1 MHGMKTVGEK
11 TGHIHFVGLCGVGMA
26 GLAYLLSKR
35 GWQVSGCD
43 VALNPLADWLTGEGL
58 NVQEGHSGEHID
70 SAVTC
75 VVKTPAVNSNEP
87 ELVSARDRGIPI
99 LRRGEVL
106 AELMSEGQTVA
117 VCGTHGK
124 TTTSCFTTR
133 LLQACGYTPS
143 WCIGGT
149 TASLGRVAGLGHA
162 SLLVSESD
170 ESDGTLALYHPAVC
184 VLMNLDVDHLEH
196 FTDEADLVNCFR
208 RVITQTRTG
217 VAVCA
222 DHPRARSI
230 AQEASSVPL
239 ITFGF
244 SEQADLRAVHVELT
258 QHGSSFDLYYH
269 GNLLGRITL
278 PVSGQHNIINALGAS
293 AAALHVGASPEMIV
307 AHLSGACSE
316 LPGRRFE
323 RIAERDGVAYVADYA
338 HHPQELRAAIEMAR
352 LQQSKRLI
360 VIFQPHR
367 YTRTLALGPEF
378 PAAFTDADEII
389 LLPVYAASESPLPG
403 GSTCD
408 LYAHFRIQLPSK
420 PVLLARSIQETWNY
434 LKRHVQPGDF
444 VLIAGAGDVI
454 QLADEVRHS
463 CKEPAAVVQFSPERI
478 PGVVG
483 VANGSLASW
492 SYYGVGGS
500 VPWRLEVA
508 HETALAALLRDCQEK
523 VIPLHLFGAGAN
535 RWVSDLGLEG
545 CAVRFSKE
553 ACTEYDVKEDG
564 SLLLGCGWRGP
575 ALLDKLTED
584 GWSGLE
590 FLEGVPGTL
599 GGWLAMN
606 AGAHGDEIANH
617 LLWVRCIEPDGE
629 VQVISRDELAFA
641 YRSCAGLQGRVATAC
656 ALRLT
661 RADPEAIKAKRR
673 EIRAKRIPLAG
684 LRTAGSVFKNPSGNA
699 AGRLL
704 DQAGCKGL
712 RIGGASVTDFHANI
726 IAVDDT
732 ATASDILALLHVMQN
747 RVLAAT
753 GILLE
758 PEVQGFELP

>member
-1 MHGMKTVGEK
+1 MSGMKTVGDK

-26 GLAYLLSKR
+26 GLAYLLSSR
-35 GWQVSGCD
+35 GWRVTGCD
-43 VALNPLADWLTGEGL
+43 AALNSLAVWLTGEGL
-58 NVQEGHSGEHID
+58 KVQEGHSPEHLD
-70 SAVTC
+70 STVTC
-75 VVKTPAVNSNEP
+75 VVKTPAVNSDEP
-87 ELVSARDRGIPI
+87 ELTAARAKGIPV

-117 VCGTHGK
+117 ICGTHGK

-133 LLQACGYTPS
+133 LLQACGYGPS

-149 TASLGRVAGLGHA
+149 TSTLCRVAGVGNG

-196 FTDEADLVNCFR
+196 FADEADLVNCFR
-208 RVITQTRTG
+208 HVIAQTRTG

-222 DHPRARSI
+222 DHARAHAI
-230 AQEASSVPL
+230 AQEAARVPV
-239 ITFGF
+239 ISFGF
-244 SEQADLRAVHVELT
+244 SEQADLRAVHAEMT
-258 QHGSSFDLYYH
+258 QHGSSFDLTLR
-269 GNLLGRITL
+269 GEVIGRVSL
-278 PVSGQHNIINALGAS
+278 PISGRHNIINALGAS
-293 AAALHVGASPEMIV
+293 AAALHVGVSPQTILE
-307 AHLSGACSE
+307 HLSVACSE

-323 RIAERDGVAYVADYA
+323 RIAERAGVSYVADYA
-338 HHPQELRAAIEMAR
+338 HHPQELHAAIQMAR
-352 LQQSKRLI
+352 LQQPKRLI
-360 VIFQPHR
+360 VVFQPHR

-378 PAAFTDADEII
+378 PAAFADADEVI

-408 LYAHFRIQLPSK
+408 LYAHFRNQLPSK
-420 PVLLARSIQETWNY
+420 PILLARSIGETWHY
-434 LKRHVQPGDF
+434 LKRHVQSGDF

-454 QLADEVRHS
+454 QLADEVRRA
-463 CKEPAAVVQFSPERI
+463 CAETLEPAHVKLAGI
-478 PGVVG
+478 PGVLG
-483 VANGSLASW
+483 TANGSLASW

-500 VPWRLEVA
+500 VPSRLEVA
-508 HETALAALLRDCQEK
+508 DETALAALLRTCRDETIS
-523 VIPLHLFGAGAN
+523 VHLFGAGAN

-545 CAVRFSKE
+545 CALRFSKE
-553 ACTEYDVKEDG
+553 ACCEYGPEKEG
-564 SLLLGCGWRGP
+564 TLVLGCGWRGP
-575 ALLDKLTED
+575 ALLDKLTTD
-584 GWSGLE
+584 GWFGLE

-617 LLWVRCIEPDGE
+617 LLWARCVESDGSLR
-629 VQVISRDELAFA
+629 VMSRDELAFS
-641 YRSCAGLQGRVATAC
+641 YRACAGLQGRVAIAC

-661 RADPEAIKAKRR
+661 RADPEAIKATRR

-684 LRTAGSVFKNPSGNA
+684 LRTAGSVFKNPLNNS

-712 RIGGASVTDFHANI
+712 RIGGAYVTDFHANI

-732 ATASDILALLHVMQN
+732 ATASDILALFQVMQN
-747 RVLAAT
+747 RVFAAT
-753 GILLE
+753 GILLD
-758 PEVQGFELP
+758 PEVQGLCS

>member
-1 MHGMKTVGEK
+1 MKTVGK
-11 TGHIHFVGLCGVGMA
+11 QGSSVHFVGICGVGMA
-26 GLAYLLSKR
+26 GLAYILSSR
-35 GWQVSGCD
+35 GWRVSGCD
-43 VALNPLADWLTGEGL
+43 AAFNTLAVWLTGEGL
-58 NVQEGHSGEHID
+58 QVQEGHSPGHID
-70 SAVTC
+70 STVTC
-75 VVKTPAVNSNEP
+75 VVKTPAVNSDEP
-87 ELVSARDRGIPI
+87 ELTAARAKGIPV

-133 LLQACGYTPS
+133 LLQACGYGPS

-149 TASLGRVAGLGHA
+149 TSTLSRVAGVGEG

-196 FTDEADLVNCFR
+196 FADEADLVNCFR
-208 RVITQTRTG
+208 QVIAQTRTG

-222 DHPRARSI
+222 DHVRAHAI
-230 AQEASSVPL
+230 AQESSRVPV
-239 ITFGF
+239 ISFGF
-244 SEQADLRAVHVELT
+244 SEQADLRAVHAEMT
-258 QHGSSFDLYYH
+258 QHGSSFDLYMR
-269 GNLLGRITL
+269 GTLLGRVTL
-278 PVSGQHNIINALGAS
+278 PVSGQHNIINALGAA
-293 AAALHVGASPEMIV
+293 AAALHVGVDPQAILK
-307 AHLSGACSE
+307 HLSVACSE

-323 RIAERDGVAYVADYA
+323 RIAERAGVSYVADYA
-338 HHPQELRAAIEMAR
+338 HHPQELHAAIQMAR
-352 LQQSKRLI
+352 LQQPKRLI
-360 VIFQPHR
+360 VVFQPHR

-378 PAAFTDADEII
+378 PAAFADTDEVI

-408 LYAHFRIQLPSK
+408 LYAHFRKQLPSK
-420 PVLLARSIQETWNY
+420 PILLARSIGETWHY

-454 QLADEVRHS
+454 QLADEVRHA
-463 CKEPAAVVQFSPERI
+463 CAKALEPVQFKPDGI
-478 PGVVG
+478 PGVQG

-492 SYYGVGGS
+492 SYYGVGG
-500 VPWRLEVA
+500 VIPWRLEVA
-508 HETALAALLRDCQEK
+508 DETALAALLSTCKAEA
-523 VIPLHLFGAGAN
+523 IPVHLFGAGAN

-545 CAVRFSKE
+545 CAIRFSKE
-553 ACTEYDVKEDG
+553 ACCEYGPEKDG
-564 SLLLGCGWRGP
+564 TLILGCGWRGP

-590 FLEGVPGTL
+590 FLESVPGTL

-606 AGAHGDEIANH
+606 AGAHGDEIVNH
-617 LLWVRCIEPDGE
+617 LLWVRCVESDGSLR
-629 VQVISRDELAFA
+629 VISRAELAFA
-641 YRSCAGLQGRVATAC
+641 YRACAGLQGRVAIAC

-661 RADPEAIKAKRR
+661 CADPEAIKAKRR
-673 EIRAKRIPLAG
+673 EIRVKRIPLAG
-684 LRTAGSVFKNPSGNA
+684 LRTAGSVFKNPSNNS

-712 RIGGASVTDFHANI
+712 RIGGATVTDFHANI

-732 ATASDILALLHVMQN
+732 ATASDILALLQVMQN

-758 PEVQGFELP
+758 PEVQGFCS

>member
-1 MHGMKTVGEK
+1 MKTVGDK
-11 TGHIHFVGLCGVGMA
+11 TGHIHFVGVCGVGMA
-26 GLAYLLSKR
+26 GLAYLLSSR
-35 GWQVSGCD
+35 GWRASGCD

-58 NVQEGHSGEHID
+58 QVQAGHSAEHID
-70 SAVTC
+70 PTVTC
-75 VVKTPAVNSNEP
+75 IVKTPAVNSD
-87 ELVSARDRGIPI
+87 ELELRAAQAQRLPI

-133 LLQACGYTPS
+133 LLQTCGYRPS

-149 TASLGRVAGLGHA
+149 TASLGRVAGVGEG

-170 ESDGTLALYHPAVC
+170 ESDGTLARYHPAIC

-196 FTDEADLVNCFR
+196 FADEADLVNCFR
-208 RVITQTRTG
+208 QVIAQTRTG

-222 DHPRARSI
+222 DHVRAQSI
-230 AQEASSVPL
+230 AQEAARVPV
-239 ITFGF
+239 ISFGF
-244 SEQADLRAVHVELT
+244 SEQADLRAVHAEMT
-258 QHGSSFDLYYH
+258 QYGSSFDLTLR
-269 GNLLGRITL
+269 GAFLGRVTL
-278 PVSGQHNIINALGAS
+278 PVSGRHNIINALGAS
-293 AAALHVGASPEMIV
+293 AAALHVGVSPQTILE
-307 AHLSGACSE
+307 HLSVACSE

-323 RIAERDGVAYVADYA
+323 LVADQAGVRFVADYA
-338 HHPQELRAAIEMAR
+338 HHPQELHAAIQMAR
-352 LQQSKRLI
+352 LQQPKRLI
-360 VIFQPHR
+360 VVFQPHR

-378 PAAFTDADEII
+378 PAAFADADEVI
-389 LLPVYAASESPLPG
+389 LLPVYAASESPLLG

-408 LYAHFRIQLPSK
+408 LYAHFRTQLPAK
-420 PVLLARSIQETWNY
+420 PILLARSIRETWHY
-434 LKRHVQPGDF
+434 LKRHVQSGDF

-454 QLADEVRHS
+454 QLADEVRQA
-463 CKEPAAVVQFSPERI
+463 CAELLDPAHFKPEGI
-478 PGVVG
+478 PGVLG

-508 HETALAALLRDCQEK
+508 HETPLAALLRACRAEA
-523 VIPLHLFGAGAN
+523 IPVHLFGAGAN

-545 CAVRFSKE
+545 CAIRFSKE
-553 ACTEYDVKEDG
+553 ACCEFTLEQEGTLV
-564 SLLLGCGWRGP
+564 LGCGWRGP
-575 ALLDKLTED
+575 ALLDKLTEE

-590 FLEGVPGTL
+590 FLEGVPGSL

-617 LLWVRCIEPDGE
+617 LLWVRCVESDGSLR
-629 VQVISRDELAFA
+629 VMSRDELAFG
-641 YRSCAGLQGRVATAC
+641 YRACAGLQGRVAIAC

-661 RADPEAIKAKRR
+661 RADPEVIKAKRR

-684 LRTAGSVFKNPSGNA
+684 LRTAGSVFKNPPGNS
-699 AGRLL
+699 AGKIL

-712 RIGGASVTDFHANI
+712 RIGGAYVTDFHANI

-732 ATASDILALLHVMQN
+732 ATASDILALLQVMQN
-747 RVLAAT
+747 RVSIAT

-758 PEVQGFELP
+758 PEVQGVYS

>member
-1 MHGMKTVGEK
+1 MKTVGDK

-26 GLAYLLSKR
+26 GLAYLLSSR
-35 GWQVSGCD
+35 GWRVSGCD
-43 VALNPLADWLTGEGL
+43 AALNPLAAWLTGEGL
-58 NVQEGHSGEHID
+58 QAQEGHSPEHID
-70 SAVTC
+70 STVTC
-75 VVKTPAVNSNEP
+75 VVKTPAVNSD
-87 ELVSARDRGIPI
+87 ELELRAARAKGIPV

-117 VCGTHGK
+117 ICGTHGK

-133 LLQACGYTPS
+133 LLQACGYGPS

-149 TASLGRVAGLGHA
+149 TSTLGRVAGVGNG

-196 FTDEADLVNCFR
+196 FADEADLVNCFR
-208 RVITQTRTG
+208 QVIAQTRTG

-222 DHPRARSI
+222 DHARAHSI
-230 AQEASSVPL
+230 AQEAARVPV
-239 ITFGF
+239 ISFGF
-244 SEQADLRAVHVELT
+244 SEQADLRAVHAEMT
-258 QHGSSFDLYYH
+258 QHGSSFDLTWR
-269 GNLLGRITL
+269 GDFIGRVSL
-278 PVSGQHNIINALGAS
+278 PISGRHNIINALGAS
-293 AAALHVGASPEMIV
+293 VAALHVGVSPQTILE
-307 AHLSGACSE
+307 HLSVACSE

-323 RIAERDGVAYVADYA
+323 RIAERVGVSYVADYA
-338 HHPQELRAAIEMAR
+338 HHPQELHAAIQMAR
-352 LQQSKRLI
+352 LQQPKRLI
-360 VIFQPHR
+360 VVFQPHR

-378 PAAFTDADEII
+378 PAAFADADEVI
-389 LLPVYAASESPLPG
+389 LLPVYAASESPLLG

-408 LYAHFRIQLPSK
+408 LYAHFRTQLPAK
-420 PVLLARSIQETWNY
+420 PILLARSIRETWHY

-454 QLADEVRHS
+454 QLADEVRQA
-463 CKEPAAVVQFSPERI
+463 CAVACAPVLFKPEKI
-478 PGVVG
+478 SGVSA
-483 VANGSLASW
+483 VAHASLSSW

-508 HETALAALLRDCQEK
+508 NETALTALLRACRADS
-523 VIPLHLFGAGAN
+523 IPVHLFGAGAN
-535 RWVSDLGLEG
+535 QWVSDLGLDG
-545 CAVRFSKE
+545 CAIRFSKE
-553 ACTEYDVKEDG
+553 ACCEYAHEKEG
-564 SLLLGCGWRGP
+564 TLVLGCGWRGP
-575 ALLDKLTED
+575 ALLDKLTEE

-590 FLEGVPGTL
+590 FLEGVPGSL

-617 LLWVRCIEPDGE
+617 LLWVRCVESDGSLR
-629 VQVISRDELAFA
+629 VMSRDELAFG
-641 YRSCAGLQGRVATAC
+641 YRACAGLQGRVAIAC

-661 RADPEAIKAKRR
+661 RADPEVIKAKRR

-684 LRTAGSVFKNPSGNA
+684 LRTAGSVFKNPPDHA
-699 AGRLL
+699 AGKLL

-712 RIGGASVTDFHANI
+712 RIGGAYVTDFHANI

-732 ATASDILALLHVMQN
+732 ATASDILALLQVMQN
-747 RVLAAT
+747 RVMAMT
-753 GILLE
+753 GIILE
-758 PEVQGFELP
+758 PEVQGIG

>member
-1 MHGMKTVGEK
+1 
-11 TGHIHFVGLCGVGMA
+11 
-26 GLAYLLSKR
+26 LA
-35 GWQVSGCD
+35 
-43 VALNPLADWLTGEGL
+43 AWLTGEGL
-58 NVQEGHSGEHID
+58 QAQEGHSPEHID
-70 SAVTC
+70 STVTC
-75 VVKTPAVNSNEP
+75 VVKTPAVNSD
-87 ELVSARDRGIPI
+87 ELELRAARAKGIPV

-117 VCGTHGK
+117 ICGTHGK

-133 LLQACGYTPS
+133 LLQACGYGPS

-149 TASLGRVAGLGHA
+149 TSTLGRVAGVGNG

-196 FTDEADLVNCFR
+196 FADEADLVNCFR
-208 RVITQTRTG
+208 QVIAQTRTG

-222 DHPRARSI
+222 DHARAHSI
-230 AQEASSVPL
+230 AQEAARVPV
-239 ITFGF
+239 ISFGF
-244 SEQADLRAVHVELT
+244 SEQADLRAVHAEMT
-258 QHGSSFDLYYH
+258 QHGSSFDLTWR
-269 GNLLGRITL
+269 GDFIGRVSL
-278 PVSGQHNIINALGAS
+278 PISGRHNIINALGAS
-293 AAALHVGASPEMIV
+293 AAALHVGVSPQTILE
-307 AHLSGACSE
+307 HLSVACSE

-323 RIAERDGVAYVADYA
+323 LVADQAGVRFVADYA
-338 HHPQELRAAIEMAR
+338 HHPQELHAAIQMAR
-352 LQQSKRLI
+352 LQQPKRLI

-378 PAAFTDADEII
+378 PAAFADADEVI
-389 LLPVYAASESPLPG
+389 LLPVYAASESPLLG

-408 LYAHFRIQLPSK
+408 LYAHFRTQLPAK
-420 PVLLARSIQETWNY
+420 PILLARSIRETWHY

-454 QLADEVRHS
+454 QLADEVRQA
-463 CKEPAAVVQFSPERI
+463 CAVACAPVLFKPEKI
-478 PGVVG
+478 SGVSA
-483 VANGSLASW
+483 VAHASLSSW

-508 HETALAALLRDCQEK
+508 NETALTALLRACRADS
-523 VIPLHLFGAGAN
+523 IPVHLFGAGAN
-535 RWVSDLGLEG
+535 QWVSDLGLDG
-545 CAVRFSKE
+545 CAIRFSKE
-553 ACTEYDVKEDG
+553 ACCEYAHEKEG
-564 SLLLGCGWRGP
+564 TLVLGCGWRGP
-575 ALLDKLTED
+575 ALLDKLTEE

-590 FLEGVPGTL
+590 FLEGVPGSL

-617 LLWVRCIEPDGE
+617 LLWVRCVESDGSLR
-629 VQVISRDELAFA
+629 VMSRDELAFG
-641 YRSCAGLQGRVATAC
+641 YRACAGLQGRVAIAC

-661 RADPEAIKAKRR
+661 RADPEVIKAKRR

-684 LRTAGSVFKNPSGNA
+684 LRTAGSVFKNPPDHA
-699 AGRLL
+699 AGKLL

-712 RIGGASVTDFHANI
+712 RIGGAYVTDFHANI

-732 ATASDILALLHVMQN
+732 ATASDILALLQVMQN
-747 RVLAAT
+747 RVMAMT
-753 GILLE
+753 GIILE
-758 PEVQGFELP
+758 PEVQGIG